1 MTLLTMEASDT
12 QKKLAFLA
20 QRYQIEIQPRLL
32 PNGVRLKPTSIGL
45 VRLEV
50 LVENPQSGR
59 IMRVTCSRSRI
70 NDILE
75 YCETSVSPSSMCRSH
90 YYGGRCDH
98 MDLVKQQY
106 SLWFMSTDEAVS
118 AQKIALEK
126 KRQQEKELEAVRAY
140 ALACLAQEEKKAK
153 KLEQRL
159 IARKKRNIQ
168 RILSGPRIGARLID
182 EDHPVSAWDA
192 ELPLPRRGRQLSE

>member
-32 PNGVRLKPTSIGL
+32 PNGVRLKPTFIGL
-45 VRLEV
+45 VSLEV

-126 KRQQEKELEAVRAY
+126 KRLNEEELEAIRLQL
-140 ALACLAQEEKKAK
+140 LADIELSEKKVRE
-153 KLEQRL
+153 LEQRL
-159 IARKKRNIQ
+159 ISRKKRNIQ
-168 RILSGPRIGARLID
+168 RILSGPRIGARLIE